1 MEEGLINIQDRKNR
15 RQRVVIP
22 HHQWELTAE
31 NLIFIEEKY
40 RRNHIMRNIIRRK
53 PNVIGMRQGN
63 IMDDF
68 VMTRRFPDFDGRII
82 TDELIAYG
90 DIEAPVK
97 ALWDTGSNY
106 SCISNKLAKELC
118 LKPIKNT
125 HVGTSGGKIKSEVYT
140 IILILSDTIEY
151 SVDVSGVDNLENGGI
166 NFLIGMDIISSG
178 DFSISTYND
187 EVLFSF
193 RSPSKGHIDFS
204 NKNSI

>member
-1 MEEGLINIQDRKNR
+1 MKEGFSNIQNRKSGR
-15 RQRVVIP
+15 KRIVIP

-31 NLIFIEEKY
+31 NIIFIEQKY
-40 RRNHIMRNIIRRK
+40 KRNNIMRNITRRRPK
-53 PNVIGMRQGN
+53 VIGMRRGN
-63 IMDDF
+63 TMDGF
-68 VMTRRFPDFDGRII
+68 VMTRKFPDFDGRII

-90 DIEAPVK
+90 DVEVPVK

-106 SCISNKLAKELC
+106 SCISNRLAKELG
-118 LKPIKNT
+118 LRPIKNT
-125 HVGTSGGKIKSEVYT
+125 HIGTSGGKIKFEVYT

-151 SVDVSGVDNLENGGI
+151 SVDVSGVDNLESGGI

-187 EVLFSF
+187 EVLLSF

-204 NKNSI
+204 SNSPV